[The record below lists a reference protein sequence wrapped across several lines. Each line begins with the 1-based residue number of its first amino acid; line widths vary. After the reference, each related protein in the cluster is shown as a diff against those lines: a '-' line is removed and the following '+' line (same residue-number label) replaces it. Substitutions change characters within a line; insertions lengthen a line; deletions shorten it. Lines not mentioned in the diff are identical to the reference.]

1 MAVLRHRMARAGC
14 LLALTAVSPL
24 PGAATPLCRWVD
36 NNGRTQLAQTV
47 PERYKAV
54 ATCTDSTRYD
64 IPAAQLRAARQRADD
79 ERQRAARVARVA
91 APPLAASSPASA
103 PAGAPAASAASAP
116 VPKRPA
122 QAVTELTDCATSWR
136 LYDESLAC
144 FGPFQTVHGA
154 IKAEAYNVCNVVVS
168 PEPRCGRRRE

>member
-14 LLALTAVSPL
+14 LLALTAVWPL

-64 IPAAQLRAARQRADD
+64 IPAAQLRAAQQRADD
-79 ERQRAARVARVA
+79 ERRRAARVA
-91 APPLAASSPASA
+91 APPWAASSPASA
-103 PAGAPAASAASAP
+103 PPGALAP
-116 VPKRPA
+116 TPKRPA

-154 IKAEAYNVCNVVVS
+154 IKAEAYDVCNVVAS

>member
-1 MAVLRHRMARAGC
+1 
-14 LLALTAVSPL
+14 
-24 PGAATPLCRWVD
+24 VD

-64 IPAAQLRAARQRADD
+64 IPAAQLRAARQRAED
-79 ERQRAARVARVA
+79 ERQRAARVA
-91 APPLAASSPASA
+91 APPWAASSPASA
-103 PAGAPAASAASAP
+103 PAGAPAATAASAP

-136 LYDESLAC
+136 LYDENLAC

-154 IKAEAYNVCNVVVS
+154 IKAEAYDVCNVVAS